1 MKSIRRSLLGWSFF
15 GLSVM
20 SIASGLGIFHTAHK
34 EAGELF
40 DYELRTVAMALPSS
54 ISSTGRIYSSELE
67 NPKDKGIADDLI
79 IIAIWDLQGHL
90 IYHSHDEPVVPQPKQ
105 EGFGEVH
112 VRDKGYRVYGL
123 RESDR
128 FVAVAQPFSVRED
141 LALRLAWRTI
151 WPLMICAPLM
161 IGIILL
167 SVGRGLHP
175 LRRLSDVLAKRSV
188 RSLDPLSV
196 VPLPVEIQPLVSA
209 LNDLL
214 RRVEDAANA
223 QRVFVA
229 DAAHELRTPL
239 AALKLELQAL
249 RQRADGSS
257 QPGFHQTEMPALE
270 RLDDRVS
277 RIIHLTQQL
286 LVLAREDANA
296 TVRFT
301 AISLRRI
308 AEQSVSD
315 LSLFAELKHIDLGL
329 ECVTDTTRHSLS
341 NAQKSRLYNKP
352 TNRLHEQ
359 TPHDIAEA
367 VSHQAVSAEAIIEE
381 DAFSVSGDANGLG
394 ILLNNLIDNAIRHTP
409 DGGKID
415 VLLSRRDG
423 LIDMTVSD
431 AGTGIPE
438 SELGRVLDRFH
449 RGEHAKG
456 QGSGL
461 GLAIAASIA
470 SRHGVRLVLQNQK
483 HGTGLR
489 VIVVGLTAI
498 APTWKE
504 TTRAPT

>member
-1 MKSIRRSLLGWSFF
+1 
-15 GLSVM
+15 M

-40 DYELRTVAMALPSS
+40 DYELRTVAMALPAS
-54 ISSTGRIYSSELE
+54 ISSTGKMVSSELA

-90 IYHSHDEPVVPQPKQ
+90 IYHSHDEPVVPQPAS
-105 EGFGEVH
+105 EGFGS
-112 VRDKGYRVYGL
+112 VRVKDKGYRVYAL
-123 RESDR
+123 READR

-141 LALRLAWRTI
+141 LALRLAWRTL
-151 WPLMICAPLM
+151 WPLVVCAPLM
-161 IGIILL
+161 ISIVLL
-167 SVGRGLHP
+167 SVARGLRP

-188 RSLDPLSV
+188 RSLDPLPLG
-196 VPLPVEIQPLVSA
+196 PLPVEIHPLVSA

-214 RRVEDAANA
+214 QRVEDAANA

-249 RQRADGSS
+249 KQRGEGILPRDIHSVE
-257 QPGFHQTEMPALE
+257 TPALE

-296 TVRFT
+296 TVRFQ

-315 LSLFAELKHIDLGL
+315 LSLFTELKHIDLGL
-329 ECVTDTTRHSLS
+329 ECVTDGQAAVPRSVPHT
-341 NAQKSRLYNKP
+341 
-352 TNRLHEQ
+352 HED
-359 TPHDIAEA
+359 TIGDVIKNVANVLA
-367 VSHQAVSAEAIIEE
+367 VTVGAQAVSAEGIIVE
-381 DAFSVSGDANGLG
+381 DTFDVSGDADGLR

-409 DGGKID
+409 EGGKID
-415 VLLSRRDG
+415 VLLCRRAG

-431 AGTGIPE
+431 SGTGIPE
-438 SELGRVLDRFH
+438 SDLIRVLDRFY

-461 GLAIAASIA
+461 GLAIATSIA
-470 SRHGVRLVLQNQK
+470 ARHSARLSLQNQK
-483 HGTGLR
+483 EGSGLR
-489 VIVVGLTAI
+489 VTIVGLTPLASSSP
-498 APTWKE
+498 A
-504 TTRAPT
+504 

>member
-1 MKSIRRSLLGWSFF
+1 
-15 GLSVM
+15 M

-54 ISSTGRIYSSELE
+54 ISSTGKIYSSELE
-67 NPKDKGIADDLI
+67 NPKDNGIADDLI

-90 IYHSHDEPVVPQPKQ
+90 IYHSHDEPVVPQPAN
-105 EGFGEVH
+105 EGFGAVH
-112 VRDKGYRVYGL
+112 VKDKGYRVYAL

-128 FVAVAQPFSVRED
+128 FVVVAQPNSVRED

-151 WPLMICAPLM
+151 WPLMVCAPLM

-167 SVGRGLHP
+167 SVGRGLQP
-175 LRRLSDVLAKRSV
+175 LRRLSNVLEKRSV
-188 RSLDPLSV
+188 RSLDPLPLA
-196 VPLPVEIQPLVSA
+196 PLPVEIRPLVSA

-214 RRVEDAANA
+214 QRVEDAANA

-249 RQRADGSS
+249 KQRADGSL
-257 QPGFHQTEMPALE
+257 QEGIQKEMPALE

-301 AISLRRI
+301 SISLRRI

-329 ECVTDTTRHSLS
+329 ECVKDDTFT
-341 NAQKSRLYNKP
+341 
-352 TNRLHEQ
+352 
-359 TPHDIAEA
+359 
-367 VSHQAVSAEAIIEE
+367 
-381 DAFSVSGDANGLG
+381 VSGDPNGLR

-409 DGGKID
+409 EGGKID
-415 VLLSRRDG
+415 VSLCRRDG
-423 LIDMTVSD
+423 VIDMAVSD
-431 AGTGIPE
+431 SGTGIPE
-438 SELGRVLDRFH
+438 SELSRVLDRFY
-449 RGEHAKG
+449 RGEHARG

-461 GLAIAASIA
+461 GLAIATSIA
-470 SRHGVRLVLQNQK
+470 SRHGVRLLLQNQTD
-483 HGTGLR
+483 GQGLR
-489 VIVVGLTAI
+489 VVVVGLAAITAL
-498 APTWKE
+498 
-504 TTRAPT
+504 